1 MDKMNQAI
9 LQRLRANSRQSW
21 QQIGKEVHLTGQA
34 VAARVQQML
43 DQRHI
48 TGFTIRQDAE
58 ALHFVTVFMKSTE
71 FGDFER
77 FLQHEAD
84 VRSAHKVSGEGCY
97 HLVVAPA
104 DSPALDGFL
113 TRLLAYGTYK
123 VLTSVRS
130 VK

>member
-9 LQRLRANSRQSW
+9 LQRLRGNSRLSW

-43 DQRHI
+43 AQRQI
-48 TGFTIRQDAE
+48 TGFTIREDGQP
-58 ALHFVTVFMKSTE
+58 LHYITVFMKTTD

-77 FLQHEAD
+77 FVQREAD

-97 HLVVAPA
+97 HLVVTSPDA
-104 DSPALDGFL
+104 PALDAFL
-113 TRLLAYGTYK
+113 TRLLDHATYK
-123 VLTSVRS
+123 VLSGVRC

>member
-9 LQRLRANSRQSW
+9 LQRLRDNGRLSW

-43 DQRHI
+43 DQRYI
-48 TGFTIRQDAE
+48 TGFTIRQDE
-58 ALHFVTVFMKSTE
+58 QALHYVTVFMKSTD
-71 FGDFER
+71 FDGFER
-77 FLQHEAD
+77 FLQREAD

-97 HLVVAPA
+97 HLVLVPA
-104 DSPALDGFL
+104 DAQALDAFL

-123 VLTSVRS
+123 VLSGVRC